1 MPLSVFVFVRAV
13 SADGFFSSSMNT
25 LFSNFLIASATC
37 LFLFQATS
45 LAQFKP
51 PDAAKADAPPAEY
64 RLRQGDKLSVKF
76 LYHTE
81 LNETSV
87 TVRPDGF
94 INLQLIDD
102 VTAEGATIAELKKR
116 LEKRYDEILIN
127 PVISV
132 ALLEFVAP
140 RVFIGG
146 QVGKPGR
153 YDLREGQTL
162 VEVIFLAGGFT
173 ENADR
178 RKVLHARPDGKG
190 DWAIESA
197 DVLSI
202 LDKKKKRPDLLL
214 RDGDH
219 IFVPDSKLSRFN
231 KAVETFR
238 GILPRFF

>member
-1 MPLSVFVFVRAV
+1 
-13 SADGFFSSSMNT
+13 MNS
-25 LFSNFLIASATC
+25 LFTKFLIAAAVC
-37 LFLFQATS
+37 LFLFQVT
-45 LAQFKP
+45 LQAQFKP
-51 PDAAKADAPPAEY
+51 SDAAKPNAPPVAY
-64 RLRQGDKLSVKF
+64 RLRQGDKVSVKF

-81 LNETSV
+81 LNEISV

-94 INLQLIDD
+94 INLQLVDD
-102 VTAEGATIAELKKR
+102 VLAEGATVAELKTR
-116 LEKRYDEILIN
+116 LEKKYDEILIN

-132 ALLEFVAP
+132 ALLEFIAP

-178 RKVLHARPDGKG
+178 KKVLHARPDGKG

-202 LDKKKKRPDLLL
+202 LDKKKKQSDLPL
-214 RDGDH
+214 RDGDY

>member
-1 MPLSVFVFVRAV
+1 
-13 SADGFFSSSMNT
+13 MNT
-25 LFSNFLIASATC
+25 LISNLFIRLAAC
-37 LFLFQATS
+37 VFLFPAVFQAQTV
-45 LAQFKP
+45 P
-51 PDAAKADAPPAEY
+51 PDPKKSDAPPAAY
-64 RLRQGDKLSVKF
+64 CLRQGDKLSVKF

-81 LNETSV
+81 LNETSI
-87 TVRPDGF
+87 TVRPDGV

-102 VTAEGATIAELKKR
+102 VAAEGLTVAELKSR
-116 LEKRYDEILIN
+116 LEKKYDEILIN

-146 QVGKPGR
+146 QIGKPGR
-153 YDLREGQTL
+153 YELRDGQTL

-178 RKVLHARPDGKG
+178 RKVLRARPNGKG
-190 DWAIESA
+190 GWEIESA

-202 LDKKKKRPDLLL
+202 LDKKQKQTDLPL

-219 IFVPDSKLSRFN
+219 IYVPDSKISRLN

-238 GILPRFF
+238 GLLPRFF